1 MSDLP
6 ISQLPLASIA
16 TGSNVLPIVQG
27 GVTDQITVTDLG
39 KGIFNLNLPL
49 TSSGIL
55 VTGSVNIS
63 GSTLQSG
70 NNTLVGNTVLSGSI
84 EVSGSTNFRNSSFT
98 VTGSQYFSGSSQFI
112 GNQQITGSLDI
123 TGTLTFSGSL
133 FVNGNK
139 QFNYGNFYST
149 QSQTNPI
156 GNVSHSM
163 YVETNAGSVGVTVV
177 SQSRMTVQNTGTYNL
192 QFSTQFEKTSNG
204 VDTAYVWF
212 KKNGINIVDS
222 ATSLDIAKQAGGG
235 CKCPIR
241 SSSLAVIRII
251 SKQAGMKSPKGGC
264 GFRSE
269 INSGN
274 QKAYSLIFIS
284 QTSYL
289 IPLSGMPSRLACHW
303 E

>member
-192 QFSTQFEKTSNG
+192 QFSTQFEKTDNG
-204 VDTAYVWF
+204 TDTVYVWF
-212 KKNGINIVDS
+212 KKNGTNIADS
-222 ATSLDIAKQAGGG
+222 ATSLDISKTAGGG
-235 CKCPIR
+235 GR
-241 SSSLAVIRII
+241 AVAAWNIVLPLSASNYVEIVW
-251 SKQAGMKSPKGGC
+251 QAADTTVQVAYDPP
-264 GFRSE
+264 
-269 INSGN
+269 SGN
-274 QKAYSLIFIS
+274 
-284 QTSYL
+284 
-289 IPLSGMPSRLACHW
+289 IPAIPSTIATLTQVS
-303 E
+303 

>member
-6 ISQLPLASIA
+6 ISQLPSASIA

-163 YVETNAGSVGVTVV
+163 YVETDAGSVGVTVV

-192 QFSTQFEKTSNG
+192 QFSTQFEKTDNG
-204 VDTAYVWF
+204 TDIVYVWF
-212 KKNGINIVDS
+212 KKNGTNIANS
-222 ATSLDIAKQAGGG
+222 ATSLDITKQAGGG
-235 CKCPIR
+235 GRVVAAWNYITPLSASDYMEI
-241 SSSLAVIRII
+241 VW
-251 SKQAGMKSPKGGC
+251 QAADTTVQIAYDPA
-264 GFRSE
+264 
-269 INSGN
+269 SGN
-274 QKAYSLIFIS
+274 
-284 QTSYL
+284 
-289 IPLSGMPSRLACHW
+289 IPAIPSVIATLTQVS
-303 E
+303 